1 MVKALS
7 QRLLPPEQLQGDVG
21 FSVGICA
28 ADHATGIEELI
39 NIIERGP
46 YPLGFTLK
54 EIILVASGLDPIA
67 HALIGTSA
75 NQHRNL
81 ILMEEPMRKGKSEA
95 INRIIECFSGEFL
108 VLINSDAHP
117 EPGAITRIIDAIA
130 NDSRVGLVS
139 ASPVIRD
146 RGGVTGAVLKLMWE
160 VHNEC
165 LATLNEADLNNHCCD
180 ELIIIRSEALR
191 KLPDDTV
198 NDGAFMAGAAYR
210 AGYSIKFCE
219 EAKVRIDVPQRF
231 SDLLKQ
237 RRRIVYGH
245 LQILRSV
252 GESPRT
258 LESMIFNNPK
268 LGLSILI
275 RTLAKSPKFVLAF
288 PVAVVGELVSVICG
302 AIDSLTSMKKHVPWD
317 RVGGRA

>member
-1 MVKALS
+1 MKALT
-7 QRLLPPEQLQGDVG
+7 QHLLPPEQLQSHIW

-39 NIIERGP
+39 NIVERGP
-46 YPLGFTLK
+46 YPPGFTLK
-54 EIILVASGLDPIA
+54 EIILVASGLDSSA
-67 HALIGTSA
+67 HALIEASV

-81 ILMEEPMRKGKSEA
+81 ILMEEPMRKGKAEA
-95 INRIIECFSGEFL
+95 INRIIECFTGEFL

-117 EPGAITRIIDAIA
+117 EPGAITRILDAIA
-130 NDSRVGLVS
+130 NDNSVGLVS
-139 ASPVIRD
+139 ASPVIGDGR
-146 RGGVTGAVLKLMWE
+146 GVTGAVLKLMWD

-165 LATLNEADLNNHCCD
+165 LATLNQAEMNNHCCD

-191 KLPDDTV
+191 KLPDDIV
-198 NDGAFMAGAAYR
+198 NDGAFMASAAYR
-210 AGYSIKFCE
+210 AGYTIRFCE
-219 EAKVRIDVPQRF
+219 EAKVRIDVPERF
-231 SDLLKQ
+231 TDLLKQ

-258 LESMIFNNPK
+258 LESMAFNNPK

-275 RTLAKSPKFVLAF
+275 RTLAKSPKLFLAL

-302 AIDSLTSMKKHVPWD
+302 AIDSVTSMKKHVPWD

>member
-1 MVKALS
+1 MS
-7 QRLLPPEQLQGDVG
+7 QRLLPPEQLQRHIW

-39 NIIERGP
+39 KIVERAS
-46 YPLGFTLK
+46 YPPAFTLK
-54 EIILVASGLDPIA
+54 EIILVASGLDPTA
-67 HALIGTSA
+67 HTLVGTSA

-81 ILMEEPMRKGKSEA
+81 ILVEEPIRKGKAEA

-117 EPGAITRIIDAIA
+117 EPGAITSLLDAIA
-130 NDSRVGLVS
+130 NDGKVGLVS
-139 ASPVIRD
+139 ASPVISD

-160 VHNEC
+160 IHNEC
-165 LATLNEADLNNHCCD
+165 LATLNEADMNNHCCD

-198 NDGAFMAGAAYR
+198 NDGAFMASAAYR
-210 AGYSIKFCE
+210 AGYTIRFCE
-219 EAKVRIDVPQRF
+219 EAKVRIDVPERF
-231 SDLLKQ
+231 VELVKQ

-258 LESMIFNNPK
+258 LESMIINNPK

-275 RTLAKSPKFVLAF
+275 RTLALSPKMALAM
-288 PVAVVGELVSVICG
+288 PVAVVGEFLSAIWG
-302 AIDSLTSMKKHVPWD
+302 AFDSLTSMKKHVPWD
-317 RVGGRA
+317 RVGRRA